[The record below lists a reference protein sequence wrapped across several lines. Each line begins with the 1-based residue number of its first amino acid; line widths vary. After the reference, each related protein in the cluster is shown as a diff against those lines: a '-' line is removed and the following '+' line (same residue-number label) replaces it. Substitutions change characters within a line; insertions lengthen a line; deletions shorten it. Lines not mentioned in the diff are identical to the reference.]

1 MTQKGLA
8 QMIDGDY
15 YSSYFN
21 PDVVRQALRFIPGR
35 GDIVQM
41 AFPASGTHW
50 MQQITQLI
58 VHGGRSASSYREFA
72 SRFQFPEYVGTP
84 AGVAS
89 MQSPRFLPTHLR
101 PGQITVAPEAK
112 YIYVARNPWDVC
124 ASLYDLQGELRG
136 PNGGQTFDD
145 FVSLFLEGLAGPGD
159 YFEHVRTAFQRKDE
173 PNVFFVT
180 YEEMTEDHGG
190 VVLRLADFLGSEYCR
205 PLRENSELLDE
216 IVRKSTSEYM
226 RNMLAPSTQDVNKWL
241 PTKAEN
247 VGTDLE

>member
-1 MTQKGLA
+1 
-8 QMIDGDY
+8 MIDGDY

-72 SRFQFPEYVGTP
+72 SRFQFLEYVGTP
-84 AGVAS
+84 AGVES
-89 MQSPRFLPTHLR
+89 TQSPRFLPTHLQ

-136 PNGGQTFDD
+136 PNGGQTFDE

-159 YFEHVRTAFQRKDE
+159 YFEHVRAAFQRKDE

-180 YEEMTEDHGG
+180 GPSRLTGEDWDST
-190 VVLRLADFLGSEYCR
+190 LRS
-205 PLRENSELLDE
+205 SELPPQPRPVQCHEAAERLGLP
-216 IVRKSTSEYM
+216 V
-226 RNMLAPSTQDVNKWL
+226 LKWKR
-241 PTKAEN
+241 PT
-247 VGTDLE
+247 TLL